1 MIFFINRE
9 KNYNNMSFLI
19 LTMNSATSKG
29 RLFHLKRFFS
39 VISNLISTYLGM
51 ILTIGFLVPW
61 ILGAIKIHNY
71 DEIISFIEV
80 FVLVSATLSLLSF
93 TYIMAMTDMHEK
105 VKDSMIKAGELF
117 FMSTVQFIIGL
128 FLLFL
133 MDYLTHSFLS
143 VSNLNLSLDVQGI
156 ISVFVFL
163 IQIIILLELIFA
175 VSKFF
180 KGVIGVYVSFR
191 AKNLRESIFYLLSW
205 RGKDGL

>member
-1 MIFFINRE
+1 
-9 KNYNNMSFLI
+9 
-19 LTMNSATSKG
+19 MNSTSSKG
-29 RLFHLKRFFS
+29 KLSHLRGFFN
-39 VISNLISTYLGM
+39 VIGNLISTYLGM
-51 ILTIGFLVPW
+51 ILTIGFLIPW

-93 TYIMAMTDMHEK
+93 TYIMALTDMHEK

-133 MDYLTHSFLS
+133 MDYLTHSFLNIS
-143 VSNLNLSLDVQGI
+143 NINLNFNLSGI
-156 ISVFVFL
+156 VSVVIFI
-163 IQIIILLELIFA
+163 IQIIVLLELIFA

-180 KGVIGVYVSFR
+180 KGVIGVYISFR
-191 AKNLRESIFYLLSW
+191 AKNLRESIFFILSW